1 MAEDITKEIDGIKQ
15 IHIMLLSQIGK
26 PIDHP
31 KAASAQIIV
40 EEGYSME
47 SVNKDVEGIMDNW
60 LEDIGKITE
69 MMVEGKIRTF

>member
-1 MAEDITKEIDGIKQ
+1 MI
-15 IHIMLLSQIGK
+15 LSQIGK

-40 EEGYSME
+40 DEGYNIAAVHKE
-47 SVNKDVEGIMDNW
+47 VEGVMDSW

-69 MMVEGKIRTF
+69 MMVDGKIRTF